1 MVTVVRCPSCGAPLQ
16 QALSVCPF
24 CKVAL
29 AWPGQP
35 APAFDP
41 AASASAEVPPA
52 VIAELRNGN
61 KIGAIK
67 AYHTAYKCGLK
78 EAKDFVDNLERQLG
92 LA

>member
-16 QALSVCPF
+16 QALPACPF

-35 APAFDP
+35 APPVDP
-41 AASASAEVPPA
+41 SASQSAEVPPE
-52 VIAELRNGN
+52 VLQELRNGN

-78 EAKDFVDNLERQLG
+78 EAKDFVDRLERQLG